1 MSYSKKK
8 LLAIVVLLAA
18 AICISAYVRTSG
30 TAFVQ
35 DTHMTLKFD
44 EKATPVSFD
53 AQLSAGK
60 IVGMTALYPGGNRV
74 ALKQQSEPT
83 CATSCPAGQYL
94 SCWEDH
100 EQQMSICVC
109 KPSGGGSH
117 GSSAVVSL
125 GKLGRVE

>member
-1 MSYSKKK
+1 MKTSKKK
-8 LLAIVVLLAA
+8 LLTIVVLLAA
-18 AICISAYVRTSG
+18 AICISAYARRAG
-30 TAFVQ
+30 TPLVQ

-53 AQLSAGK
+53 AQITAGK
-60 IVGMTALYPGGNRV
+60 IVGMTALYPGGDRV
-74 ALKQQSEPT
+74 ALKQQSKPT

-109 KPSGGGSH
+109 KSSGGG

>member
-1 MSYSKKK
+1 MKYSKKN
-8 LLAIVVLLAA
+8 LLAIVVLLAT
-18 AICISAYVRTSG
+18 AICISAYVRTAG
-30 TAFVQ
+30 TASVQ

-60 IVGMTALYPGGNRV
+60 VVGMMALYPDGSRV
-74 ALKQQSEPT
+74 ALKHQNKPT

-109 KPSGGGSH
+109 KSSGGG